1 MPAAWRRVVSN
12 CIISF
17 GGILSD
23 TLLFLLMWVFHLYP
37 SHFFP
42 IDFGAMSIPVFIIP
56 CSTFLITCLRTFPN
70 LRVGIESLELSALF
84 LDLLTR
90 YNMSLPL
97 TLRFVLNCSMSMPL
111 SFTNYTSTFP
121 PFPGAVLDFNHIL
134 MVFFITAFIGLFF
147 ISSKNVPANS
157 CSFLF

>member
-1 MPAAWRRVVSN
+1 MPAAWRRFVSN

-23 TLLFLLMWVFHLYP
+23 TMFLLMWVFHLYP
-37 SHFFP
+37 LHFFS
-42 IDFGAMSIPVFIIP
+42 IDFGAILIPVFIIP
-56 CSTFLITCLRTFPN
+56 CSNFFN
-70 LRVGIESLELSALF
+70 YLF
-84 LDLLTR
+84 KD
-90 YNMSLPL
+90 L
-97 TLRFVLNCSMSMPL
+97 TLRLWDLPL

-134 MVFFITAFIGLFF
+134 MVFFTNAFIGLFF

-157 CSFLF
+157 CSFLFKHRFFCVRLGYVTKA